1 MTQPVSVRACI
12 EGTGAYLPE
21 RVMTNDEVCALAP
34 GCTSEFIEKR
44 LGILE
49 RRIAAPDEQTS
60 DLAVK
65 AAVEALDMAQLPAD
79 ALDGII
85 CSVGT
90 GDVPVPATA
99 CFIQDK
105 LGLGG
110 TRAKQP
116 FAFDV
121 KMACAGAIGGTM
133 LARGMVESGMA
144 EHVLVVGTQ
153 IISRTT
159 LDWSDRVTAPI
170 FGDGA
175 GAMIVGQSPDP
186 GRGFLASR
194 LHTDGELAGIVG
206 QKVGGTREYYSPE
219 ALQDGRAKLY
229 MDGRAVWDCAV
240 RELPAVVREVVAEA
254 GHELAD
260 VNFVVPHQ
268 ANRRLVEHVLDDLG
282 VPHDRAWFN
291 VEKYGNTVA
300 ASAFVALDEANRA
313 GKLQPG
319 ALVVLMAIGAGM
331 TWGAH
336 LLRW

>member
-1 MTQPVSVRACI
+1 MTQRGGVRAYI
-12 EGTGAYLPE
+12 EATGSYLPA
-21 RVMTNDEVCALAP
+21 RIMTNAEVCAGAP
-34 GCTSEFIEKR
+34 GCTEAFIEAK
-44 LGILE
+44 LGVKE

-60 DLAVK
+60 DLAVH
-65 AAVEALDMAQLPAD
+65 AARSALEQAALPAD
-79 ALDGII
+79 AIDGII

-99 CFIQDK
+99 CFIQEK
-105 LGLGG
+105 LGLAG
-110 TRAKQP
+110 RKP

-133 LARGMVESGMA
+133 MARGLVESGMV
-144 EHVLVVGTQ
+144 ERVLVVGTQ

-175 GAMIVGQSPDP
+175 GAVLITRSPDDE
-186 GRGFLASR
+186 RGFVESR
-194 LHTDGELAGIVG
+194 LRTDGSLTGIVG
-206 QKVGGTREYYSPE
+206 QYVGGTNEWYSAE
-219 ALQDGRAKLY
+219 ALEEGRVRLF

-240 RELPAVVREVVAEA
+240 RELPAVVHEVLDAA
-254 GHELAD
+254 GAGVED
-260 VNFVVPHQ
+260 ISFVVPHQ
-268 ANRRLVEHVLDDLG
+268 ANRRIVEFVLDDLG

-291 VEKYGNTVA
+291 VDRYGNTVA

-313 GKLQPG
+313 GKLEPG
-319 ALVVLMAIGAGM
+319 KLVLMLAIGAGM